1 MFRALATRSPF
12 INFQQGKPLARAEYN
27 EAGTKSPPLLP
38 LSTSSGGSLKFQ
50 VGGVFGSNSEVAI
63 SRSIWRVPRWKERR
77 RKRLAR
83 GWAYGARAVVRAR
96 RANRLRIGRRWP
108 LVRRQCLIIQS
119 PIPRSAF
126 RPTAAQSVRTISLR
140 NSRRW
145 THNRRLPV
153 IHRLKIRL

>member
-77 RKRLAR
+77 GNGSHEAGPMGHGLSFVHAERTFAHRAAVAACQTAMSDNTKPHTAFGLPS
-83 GWAYGARAVVRAR
+83 YSGA
-96 RANRLRIGRRWP
+96 
-108 LVRRQCLIIQS
+108 
-119 PIPRSAF
+119 
-126 RPTAAQSVRTISLR
+126 IST
-140 NSRRW
+140 N
-145 THNRRLPV
+145 NQFAE
-153 IHRLKIRL
+153 

>member
-63 SRSIWRVPRWKERR
+63 SRSIWRVPRWKEKGETART
-77 RKRLAR
+77 RLGLWGTGCR
-83 GWAYGARAVVRAR
+83 SCTPSE
-96 RANRLRIGRRWP
+96 RLRIGRRWP

>member
-27 EAGTKSPPLLP
+27 EAGKSSSRLP
-38 LSTSSGGSLKFQ
+38 LSLVHRWIFEIPSRWSIRSQYRSRDITVNFASPTAEIEGKGREKS
-50 VGGVFGSNSEVAI
+50 VG
-63 SRSIWRVPRWKERR
+63 
-77 RKRLAR
+77 LQ
-83 GWAYGARAVVRAR
+83 AVVCAR
-96 RANRLRIGRRWP
+96 TVCASAVAACQTAMSDNTK
-108 LVRRQCLIIQS
+108 
-119 PIPRSAF
+119 PRSAF

>member
-63 SRSIWRVPRWKERR
+63 SRSIWRVPRWKEKGETART
-77 RKRLAR
+77 RLGLWGTGCRSCTPSEPFAHR
-83 GWAYGARAVVRAR
+83 AAVAACQTAMSDNTKPHTAFGLPSYSGA
-96 RANRLRIGRRWP
+96 
-108 LVRRQCLIIQS
+108 
-119 PIPRSAF
+119 
-126 RPTAAQSVRTISLR
+126 IST
-140 NSRRW
+140 N
-145 THNRRLPV
+145 NQFAE
-153 IHRLKIRL
+153 